1 MATKHHVILPNFQT
15 AGINSYFNS
24 IWALTRAIK
33 AAGGKYL
40 ASGNGTSK
48 DTSADPELDL
58 WGSNTV
64 TANPGGSAAS
74 ISAPTRG
81 RATVTGLSG
90 MVVAD
95 KGRFLKVTGAA
106 TGANN
111 HQHQIEEIVSS
122 TSVRID
128 ARTFA
133 VASDANNG
141 SLSWT
146 VRDAVL
152 DTYPSALNSV
162 VAWWCARGPSTMKLP
177 ITASPSPGP
186 SGLTFVRGEN
196 LVQSTT
202 GAEGEVLGYTY
213 EAGVGYLVVAPRLR
227 GTGGEP
233 YGWATGNL
241 ITGGTSGATVSQNG
255 TALEYR
261 HEYVLWKAADTTTGL
276 SFCQTYEPVAEGAA
290 NSFSAL
296 STAAGCTATVAPGGG
311 GTGNAFPSFAWVSL
325 GSGTTSASAVTW
337 HGTTHTTWGKAQI
350 MCADAIEEQ
359 NYSADGSWTWALQSG
374 ALDGGAFCGLSFM
387 RCDDPEDGDLDPY
400 ITMNS
405 GCFSTLYANSR
416 TSAGTS
422 RGNSPFEF
430 FTFNSPLSAS
440 TSLVSLKGWRKRGM
454 SGDSSTNLQDF
465 EFALLRPH
473 QSTNSLPILMV
484 NSSDP
489 ERVAT
494 APGPTQVKVR
504 EPLWVIATQFGR
516 KMRKGTMRWG
526 YAVQGGGGG
535 DLYDDKKLVQLSP
548 TNAAFV
554 WGPWDE
560 ITTPIA

>member
-1 MATKHHVILPNFQT
+1 MATKNHVIIPNFQT
-15 AGINSYFNS
+15 ESSNSFFNS

-58 WGSNTV
+58 WGSNTA

-74 ISAPTRG
+74 IASPTRG

-90 MVVAD
+90 ITSAD
-95 KGRFLKVTGAA
+95 KGRFLRITGGA
-106 TGANN
+106 TAANN
-111 HQHQIEEIVSS
+111 HQHQIEEVISA

-133 VASDANNG
+133 VAADANNG

-146 VRDAVL
+146 IRDAVL
-152 DTYPSALNSV
+152 DTYPSALDSV
-162 VAWWCARGPSTMKLP
+162 SAWWCARGPSTIKIP
-177 ITASPSPGP
+177 ITASPTPGP

-196 LVQSTT
+196 VVQSTT
-202 GAEGEVLGYTY
+202 GAEGEILGYVY
-213 EAGVGYLVVAPRLR
+213 EAGAGYLVVAPRLR
-227 GTGGEP
+227 GTGAEP
-233 YGWATGNL
+233 YGWGTGNL

-261 HEYVLWKAADTTTGL
+261 HEYVLWKTTNTTDGL
-276 SFCQTYEPVAEGAA
+276 FFCQSYEPVSEGAA
-290 NSFSAL
+290 NAFSSLA
-296 STAAGCTATVAPGGG
+296 TASGCTATVGPGGG
-311 GTGNAFPSFAWVSL
+311 GTGNAFPSFAWVAL
-325 GSGTTSASAVTW
+325 GTGTTTDGAVSW

-359 NYSADGSWTWALQSG
+359 GYSADGSWTWALQNG
-374 ALDGGAFCGLSFM
+374 AQDGGAFAGLSFM

-400 ITMNS
+400 VTMNS
-405 GCFSTLYANSR
+405 GCSATLYGNSR
-416 TSAGTS
+416 TSAGS
-422 RGNSPFEF
+422 ARGFSPFEAF
-430 FTFNSPLSAS
+430 SFNNPMLNNS
-440 TSLVSLKGWRKRGM
+440 TLTMYKGWRRRGA
-454 SGDSSTNLQDF
+454 SGDASTNLQDF
-465 EFALLRPH
+465 EAALIRPQ
-473 QSTNSLPILMV
+473 QSSATPVLQV
-484 NSSDP
+484 NNGDP

-494 APGPTQVKVR
+494 AIGPTQVKTR
-504 EPLWVIATQFGR
+504 EPIWIISLQFGR
-516 KMRKGTMRWG
+516 KMRKGTLRWG

-535 DLYDDKKLVQLSP
+535 DLYDNKKLAQLSP
-548 TNAAFV
+548 TSPGYV

-560 ITTPIA
+560 VTTPIA

>member
-1 MATKHHVILPNFQT
+1 MSTKHHVVIPNFQT
-15 AGINSYFNS
+15 AGVNSYFNS
-24 IWALTRAIK
+24 IWALTRGVK
-33 AAGGKYL
+33 SAGWKYL

-58 WGSNTV
+58 WGSNTA

-74 ISAPTRG
+74 IAAPTRG
-81 RATVTGLSG
+81 RATITGLSG
-90 MVVAD
+90 IVAAD
-95 KGRFLKVTGAA
+95 KGRFLRITGAA

-111 HQHQIEEIVSS
+111 HQHQIEEIISS

-146 VRDAVL
+146 IRDAVL
-152 DTYPSALNSV
+152 DTYPSALDSV
-162 VAWWCARGPSTMKLP
+162 VAWWCARGPSTMKIP

-196 LVQSTT
+196 VVQSTT
-202 GAEGEVLGYTY
+202 GAEGEILGYVY
-213 EAGVGYLVVAPRLR
+213 EAGTGYLVVAPRLR
-227 GTGGEP
+227 GTGGDP

-255 TALEYR
+255 TVLEYR
-261 HEYVLWKAADTTTGL
+261 HEIVLWKAANTTAGL
-276 SFCQTYEPVAEGAA
+276 FFCQTYEPVSEGAA
-290 NSFSAL
+290 NAFSAL
-296 STAAGCTATVAPGGG
+296 ATASGCTATVGPGGG
-311 GTGNAFPSFAWVSL
+311 GTGNAFPTFAWVAA
-325 GSGTTSASAVTW
+325 GSGTAIANAAAWHSTSS
-337 HGTTHTTWGKAQI
+337 TTWGKAQI

-374 ALDGGAFCGLSFM
+374 VIDGGAFCGLSFM

-400 ITMNS
+400 VTMNA
-405 GCFSTLYANSR
+405 GFAATLYSNNR
-416 TSAGTS
+416 TTAGAV
-422 RGNSPFEF
+422 RGNNPFES
-430 FTFNSPLSAS
+430 FTTASPIINS
-440 TSLVSLKGWRKRGM
+440 TSFCGLKGWRRRGL
-454 SGDSSTNLQDF
+454 SGDSGTNLQDF
-465 EFALLRPH
+465 EFAFIRYH
-473 QSTNSLPILMV
+473 QTSTTPALATNT
-484 NSSDP
+484 SDP

-494 APGPTQVKVR
+494 AIGPTQVKVR
-504 EPLWVIATQFGR
+504 EPLWVVSSQFGR

-526 YAVQGGGGG
+526 YLTQGGGGG
-535 DLYDDKKLVQLSP
+535 DLYDDKKLIQLSP
-548 TNAAFV
+548 TNAPFV

-560 ITTPIA
+560 TTTPIA